1 MAEAALALALDTAW
15 SVYRVQNGGVRA
27 DDTRRCNLER
37 YLELRVKSGETDIGD
52 LAVDGLAYLR
62 KLDYLHDREFG

>member
-1 MAEAALALALDTAW
+1 MAEGALALALNTAW
-15 SVYRVQNGGVRA
+15 SVYRVQNGGVHA
-27 DDTRRCNLER
+27 DDSRRCNLER
-37 YLELRVKSGETDIGD
+37 YLKLRLQSGETDIGD